1 MRKCPNSKIVV
12 LLNDIIKKSFKFK
25 EDNMRK
31 VELSLKEKYK
41 YETIKKLV
49 ETNGN
54 KERARIKLKLKSIRQ
69 INRLIAGYKELGKEF
84 FVHGNRGRK
93 PKHSLTEEFKNEIET
108 LYLSKY
114 FDCTYTQFTE
124 YLAERENVFLSVP
137 EVGQILRDRYIL
149 SPRARKITKK
159 NLKKKLLA
167 EKEKAKSKKDIAKF
181 QSAIVALEDA
191 HPRQP
196 RCIYFGEEIQTDACI
211 HLWFGNTKTT
221 LHAAIDDS
229 TGYVVAAY
237 FDNQETLNGYYNIYY
252 QILTKYGIPYLFKTD
267 KRTVFEYNK
276 KGTTSDEDNTFTQFA
291 YACSQLGTSIECSSV
306 PEFKPR
312 IERLF
317 ESFQLRLVPELRLAN
332 ITTIEEANK
341 FLPTF
346 LEKYNSKFALCID
359 NTKSVFE
366 KQPNLQKINLTL
378 AVLSRRIVDTGHSIC
393 FKKKHYRTVNSV
405 GTPIYFGK
413 GTKCIVIEAF
423 DKKMYA
429 TIEDSIF
436 ALEEIPAVQ
445 AQSENF
451 DKALPT
457 EPRKIYIPK
466 MIHPWKRQSFER
478 FAEQQSLKAKKELE
492 KVS

>member
-1 MRKCPNSKIVV
+1 
-12 LLNDIIKKSFKFK
+12 
-25 EDNMRK
+25 MRK

-41 YETIKKLV
+41 YEIIKKLV

-69 INRLIAGYKELGKEF
+69 VNRLIAGYKEFGKEF

-93 PKHSLTEEFKNEIET
+93 PKHALTDEFKDEIET
-108 LYLSKY
+108 LYTSKY

-124 YLAERENVFLSVP
+124 YLAERENIFLSVP
-137 EVGQILRDRYIL
+137 EVGLILRERYIL

-159 NLKKKLLA
+159 ILKKKLLA
-167 EKEKAKSKKDIAKF
+167 DKEKTKSKKQIAKL
-181 QSAIVALEDA
+181 QSVIVSMEDA

-211 HLWFGNTKTT
+211 HLWFGNTKTA

-291 YACSQLGTSIECSSV
+291 YACSQLGTSIETSSI

-317 ESFQLRLVPELRLAN
+317 ESFQSRLIPELRLAN
-332 ITTIEEANK
+332 ITTIEEANI

-346 LEKYNSKFALCID
+346 LEKYNSKFTLCID

-366 KQPNLQKINLTL
+366 KQPSLQKINLTL
-378 AVLSRRIVDTGHSIC
+378 AVLSRRVIDTGHSIC
-393 FKKKHYRTVNSV
+393 FKNKHYRTVNSA

-413 GTKCIVIEAF
+413 GTKCMVIESF
-423 DKKMYA
+423 DKTLYA

-436 ALEEIPAVQ
+436 SLEEIPEVQ
-445 AQSENF
+445 LKSENF
-451 DKALPT
+451 DEILPAT
-457 EPRKIYIPK
+457 PKKIYIPP
-466 MIHPWKRQSFER
+466 MIHPFKRQSFEK
-478 FAEQQSLKAKKELE
+478 FIEKQNLKIQKELE
-492 KVS
+492 EVS

>member
-1 MRKCPNSKIVV
+1 
-12 LLNDIIKKSFKFK
+12 
-25 EDNMRK
+25 MRK
-31 VELSLKEKYK
+31 VELSLKENQKYQI
-41 YETIKKLV
+41 IKKLV

-54 KERARIKLKLKSIRQ
+54 KERARIKLGLKSIRQ
-69 INRLIAGYKELGKEF
+69 INRLIAGYKEYGKEF

-93 PKHSLTEEFKNEIET
+93 PKHALTTEVKDEIET
-108 LYLSKY
+108 LYTSKY

-124 YLAERENVFLSVP
+124 YLAERENIFLSIP
-137 EVGQILRDRYIL
+137 EVGQILREKYIL
-149 SPRARKITKK
+149 SPRARKITRK

-167 EKEKAKSKKDIAKF
+167 EKEKVKSKKDFAKL
-181 QSAIVALEDA
+181 QSAIVAVEDA

-211 HLWFGNTKTT
+211 HLWFGNSKTA

-291 YACSQLGTSIECSSV
+291 YACSQLGTSIETSSV

-317 ESFQLRLVPELRLAN
+317 ESFQLRLIPELRLAN
-332 ITTIEEANK
+332 ITTIEEANA
-341 FLPTF
+341 FLPNF
-346 LEKYNSKFALCID
+346 LDKYNSKFALCID

-366 KQPNLQKINLTL
+366 KQPSLQKINLTL
-378 AVLSRRIVDTGHSIC
+378 AVLSRRTVDTGHSIC
-393 FKKKHYRTVNSV
+393 FKKKHYRTVNSI

-413 GTKCIVIEAF
+413 NTKVMVIEAF
-423 DKKMYA
+423 DKKLYA
-429 TIEDSIF
+429 TVEDSIF
-436 ALEEIPAVQ
+436 ALEEIPETQ
-445 AQSENF
+445 TSSKNF
-451 DKALPT
+451 DAILPT
-457 EPRKIYIPK
+457 ESKKIYIPR
-466 MIHPWKRQSFER
+466 MIHPWKRKSFEL
-478 FAEQQSLKAKKELE
+478 FAEKQALKISKELE
-492 KVS
+492 IEAS

>member
-1 MRKCPNSKIVV
+1 
-12 LLNDIIKKSFKFK
+12 
-25 EDNMRK
+25 MRK
-31 VELSLKEKYK
+31 VELSLKEKLK

-69 INRLIAGYKELGKEF
+69 INRLIAGYKEYGKEF
-84 FVHGNRGRK
+84 FVHGNRGRQ
-93 PKHSLTEEFKNEIET
+93 PKHALTTEFKDEIEL
-108 LYLSKY
+108 LYNSKY

-124 YLAERENVFLSVP
+124 YLAERENIFLSVA
-137 EVGQILRDRYIL
+137 EVGQILREKYIL
-149 SPRARKITKK
+149 SPRSRKKTRKNIKK
-159 NLKKKLLA
+159 QLLA
-167 EKEKAKSKKDIAKF
+167 QKEKAKSKKELSKIQAN
-181 QSAIVALEDA
+181 IVAVEDA

-211 HLWFGNTKTT
+211 HLWFGKNKTA

-229 TGYVVAAY
+229 TGHVVAAY
-237 FDNQETLNGYYNIYY
+237 FDKQETLNGYYNIYH

-291 YACSQLGTSIECSSV
+291 YACNQLGTAIETSSV

-317 ESFQLRLVPELRLAN
+317 ESFQLRLIPELRLAN

-346 LEKYNSKFALCID
+346 LDKYNSKFAICIN

-366 KQPNLQKINLTL
+366 MQPSKEKINLTL
-378 AVLSRRIVDTGHSIC
+378 AVLSRRVVDTGHSIC
-393 FKKKHYRTVNSV
+393 FKNKHYRTVNSV

-413 GTKCIVIEAF
+413 GTKCMVIEAF
-423 DKKMYA
+423 DKSLFA

-436 ALEEIPAVQ
+436 SLEEIPEVQ
-445 AQSENF
+445 AKSENF
-451 DKALPT
+451 DEIQPA
-457 EPRKIYIPK
+457 EPKRIYIPR
-466 MIHPWKRQSFER
+466 MIHPFKRQSFEK
-478 FAEQQSLKAKKELE
+478 FIEKQNLKLQKELKE
-492 KVS
+492 AS